1 MAMMGISYEDAEKL
15 KKEKEAERRKY
26 VTPEFE
32 AEVHAMSTDELR
44 ENQRQMLTR
53 AGFIQRERYDRERL
67 EKRNVIPFP
76 NRKRSD

>member
-1 MAMMGISYEDAEKL
+1 MAMMGTREDVEKL

-26 VTPEFE
+26 ITPEFE
-32 AEVHAMSTDELR
+32 AEVRAMSTDELR

-53 AGFIQRERYDRERL
+53 AGFIQRERYDRER
-67 EKRNVIPFP
+67 RNVIPFP